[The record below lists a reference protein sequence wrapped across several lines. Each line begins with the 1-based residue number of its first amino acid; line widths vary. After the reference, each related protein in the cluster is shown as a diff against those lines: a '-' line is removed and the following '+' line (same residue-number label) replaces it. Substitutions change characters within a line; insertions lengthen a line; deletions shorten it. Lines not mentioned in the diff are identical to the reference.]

1 MTCRP
6 LLQDVVKISI
16 TPACAV
22 GLLKYFRGVDK
33 YFRGVETT
41 MTIAR
46 IALPVALDRSF
57 DYWIP
62 DGPAITRG
70 AIVRVR
76 LAGRS
81 LIGVVA
87 DVVTESEVSRERVQP
102 IDEIVALPP
111 LSDDV
116 MTLAEFVGDY
126 YQQPLG
132 MTVALAVPPL
142 GTRDTAVR
150 PTIVALAL
158 TAQGHASLPARL
170 VRAPAAQRL
179 FARLAAAAT
188 GLSADEIHALP
199 SHLRQTLRRWQ
210 AEGDVAPILSQ
221 ATPPPTQLND
231 DQRSAV
237 DAIDGA
243 SGTFATLLL
252 QGVTGSGKTDV
263 YLAAA
268 EAAIAQDGQVLMLV
282 PEINLT
288 PQLEMRVR
296 AALPRARAVTLHS
309 GLADGERRA
318 HWLAAARGDAD
329 LVLGTR
335 LSVFCALPRLAL
347 IVIDEEHDASY
358 KQQEGVRYHARDVAV
373 WRARSRGVPIVLG
386 SATPSL
392 ESYAQARAGR
402 YRHLRLLR
410 RADPRATLPRLAL
423 VGNRG
428 AGAHDGIAGPLWDAL
443 GACLARGEQG
453 LVFVNR
459 RGFSPSLKCGACM
472 WQAECPR
479 CSARL
484 TVHREPPSLRCH
496 HCGHVEPL
504 PRACPQCGN
513 VDLLPLGYGTQR
525 LERALA
531 AAFPRARIA
540 RVDRDST
547 RAKGAF
553 AAIRAGVA
561 TDAIDLLIGTQMLAK
576 GHDFP
581 RLTLVG
587 VLGADN
593 ALYSADF
600 RATERLAALLIQ
612 VAGRAGRAGLAGE
625 VVVQTDFPTHPVYE
639 ALKSHDYDHL
649 ARQLIAERE
658 AAELPPAT
666 HVALLLAEAHRR
678 DDVDAYLGRA
688 HAAAE
693 ALLRPG
699 DAVTVFAPVPALLSR
714 RAGMER
720 GQLVVQ
726 SARRRALHAFL
737 SGWREELAALPAAR
751 VRVALDVDPASFG

>member
-1 MTCRP
+1 
-6 LLQDVVKISI
+6 
-16 TPACAV
+16 
-22 GLLKYFRGVDK
+22 
-33 YFRGVETT
+33 

-46 IALPVALDRSF
+46 IALPVALDRNF

-62 DGPAITRG
+62 DGPAVARG
-70 AIVRVR
+70 TIVRVH
-76 LAGRS
+76 LARRS
-81 LIGVVA
+81 LIGVVV
-87 DVVTESEVSRERVQP
+87 DVANESDISRERVQP

-111 LSDDV
+111 LPTDV
-116 MTLAEFVGDY
+116 MTLAEFVADY
-126 YQQPLG
+126 YHQPLG
-132 MTVALAVPPL
+132 MVVAMAVPPL
-142 GTRDTAVR
+142 GRRDPSIRAA
-150 PTIVALAL
+150 IVALAL
-158 TAQGHASLPARL
+158 TAQGCASLPARL

-179 FARLAAAAT
+179 FARLAAAET
-188 GLSADEIHALP
+188 GLSADDILALP
-199 SHLRQTLRRWQ
+199 PHLRQTLRRWQ
-210 AEGDVAPILSQ
+210 ADGDVAPMMSR
-221 ATPPPTQLND
+221 ATAPPVQLNG

-237 DAIDGA
+237 AAIDSA
-243 SGTFATLLL
+243 SDTFATFLL

-268 EAAIAQDGQVLMLV
+268 DAAIAKGGQVLLLV

-296 AALPRARAVTLHS
+296 RALPRARAVTLHS

-318 HWLAAARGDAD
+318 HWLSATRGDAE

-347 IVIDEEHDASY
+347 IVVDEEHDPSY
-358 KQQEGVRYHARDVAV
+358 KQQDGVRYHARDVAV

-392 ESYAQARAGR
+392 ESYAQASAGR
-402 YRHLRLLR
+402 YRRLMLLR
-410 RADPRATLPRLAL
+410 RADPRATLPRLSL
-423 VGNRG
+423 VANRG
-428 AGAHDGIAGPLWDAL
+428 VGAHDGIAGPLWDAL

-459 RGFSPSLKCGACM
+459 RGFSPSLKCGACL
-472 WQAECPR
+472 WQADCPR

-496 HCGHVEPL
+496 HCGHIEDL

-553 AAIRAGVA
+553 AAIRAEVA

-587 VLGADN
+587 VVGADN

-612 VAGRAGRAGLAGE
+612 VAGRAGRAGVPGE

-639 ALKSHDYDHL
+639 ALKTHDYDRL

-658 AAELPPAT
+658 ATQLPPAT
-666 HVALLLAEAHRR
+666 HIALLAAEAHRR
-678 DDVDAYLGRA
+678 DDVDSYLGRA

-699 DAVTVFAPVPALLSR
+699 GDVTAFAPVPALLSR

-726 SARRRALHAFL
+726 SARRPTLHEFL
-737 SGWREELAALPAAR
+737 SRWREALAALSAAR
-751 VRVALDVDPASFG
+751 VRVTLDVDPASFG

>member
-1 MTCRP
+1 
-6 LLQDVVKISI
+6 
-16 TPACAV
+16 
-22 GLLKYFRGVDK
+22 
-33 YFRGVETT
+33 

-46 IALPVALDRSF
+46 IALPVALEKNF

-62 DGPAITRG
+62 DGPSIARG

-76 LAGRS
+76 LARRS
-81 LIGVVA
+81 LIGVVV
-87 DVVTESEVSRERVQP
+87 DVVTESDVSRERVQP

-116 MTLAEFVGDY
+116 MTLVEFVADY
-126 YQQPLG
+126 YQQPFG
-132 MTVALAVPPL
+132 MAVALAVPPL
-142 GTRDTAVR
+142 GKRDTTTRAA
-150 PTIVALAL
+150 IVALGL
-158 TAQGHASLPARL
+158 TAQGRASLPARL
-170 VRAPAAQRL
+170 VRAPAAQWL
-179 FARLAAAAT
+179 FAQLDAAET
-188 GLSADEIHALP
+188 GLSTDDIHALP
-199 SHLRQTLRRWQ
+199 PHLRQTLRRWQ
-210 AEGDVAPILSQ
+210 ANGDVAPAMLHPS
-221 ATPPPTQLND
+221 APSTQFND
-231 DQRSAV
+231 EQQSAV
-237 DAIDGA
+237 DAIDGV

-268 EAAIAQDGQVLMLV
+268 EAAIAKGGQVLMLV

-309 GLADGERRA
+309 GLADGERRS
-318 HWLAAARGDAD
+318 HWQAAARGDAD

-347 IVIDEEHDASY
+347 IVVDEEHDASY
-358 KQQEGVRYHARDVAV
+358 KQQDGVRYHARDVAI
-373 WRARSRGVPIVLG
+373 WRGRSRGVPVVLG

-392 ESYAQARAGR
+392 ESYAQAHAGR
-402 YRHLRLLR
+402 YRRLTLLR

-443 GACLARGEQG
+443 RSCLARGEQG

-496 HCGHVEPL
+496 HCGHVEAL

-513 VDLLPLGYGTQR
+513 VDVLPLGYGTQR

-531 AAFPRARIA
+531 AAFPHARIA

-553 AAIRAGVA
+553 AAIRAEVA
-561 TDAIDLLIGTQMLAK
+561 IDAIDLLIGTQMLAK

-612 VAGRAGRAGLAGE
+612 VAGRAGRAGLPGE

-639 ALKSHDYDHL
+639 ALKTHDYDRL
-649 ARQLIAERE
+649 AQQLIAERE
-658 AAELPPAT
+658 AAQLPPAT
-666 HVALLLAEAHRR
+666 HIALLFAEAHRR
-678 DDVDAYLGRA
+678 DDVDAFLGRA

-693 ALLRPG
+693 ALLRPDG
-699 DAVTVFAPVPALLSR
+699 DAVTVFAPVPALLAR

-726 SARRRALHAFL
+726 STRRRALHEFL
-737 SGWREELAALPAAR
+737 SRWREALAVLSTAR

>member
-1 MTCRP
+1 
-6 LLQDVVKISI
+6 
-16 TPACAV
+16 
-22 GLLKYFRGVDK
+22 
-33 YFRGVETT
+33 

-46 IALPVALDRSF
+46 IALPVALDRNF

-62 DGPAITRG
+62 DGPGVSRG
-70 AIVRVR
+70 TIVRVR
-76 LAGRS
+76 LARRS
-81 LIGVVA
+81 LIGVVI
-87 DVVTESEVSRERVQP
+87 DVANDSDVSRERVQP

-111 LSDDV
+111 LPADV
-116 MTLAEFVGDY
+116 MTLAEFVADY
-126 YQQPLG
+126 YHQPLG
-132 MTVALAVPPL
+132 MVAVLAVPPV
-142 GTRDTAVR
+142 GRRDTSIRA
-150 PTIVALAL
+150 PIVALAL
-158 TAQGHASLPARL
+158 TAQGRASLPARL
-170 VRAPAAQRL
+170 VRAPAVQRL
-179 FARLAAAAT
+179 FARLVAAET
-188 GLSADEIHALP
+188 GLSADDIHALP
-199 SHLRQTLRRWQ
+199 PHLRQTLRRWQ
-210 AEGDVAPILSQ
+210 ANGDVA
-221 ATPPPTQLND
+221 ATMSRAMALPVQLNG

-237 DAIDGA
+237 AAIDGA
-243 SGTFATLLL
+243 SGTFATFLL

-268 EAAIAQDGQVLMLV
+268 EAAIAKGGQVLLLV

-296 AALPRARAVTLHS
+296 GALPRARAVTLHS

-318 HWLAAARGDAD
+318 HWLAAIRGDAD

-347 IVIDEEHDASY
+347 IVVDEEHDPSY
-358 KQQEGVRYHARDVAV
+358 KQQDGVRYHARDVAV

-392 ESYAQARAGR
+392 ESYAQASAGR
-402 YRHLRLLR
+402 YRRLAVLH

-423 VGNRG
+423 VANRG

-443 GACLARGEQG
+443 GACLTRGEQG

-459 RGFSPSLKCGACM
+459 RGYSPSLKCGACL
-472 WQAECPR
+472 WQADCPR

-496 HCGHVEPL
+496 HCGHIEDL

-525 LERALA
+525 LERALES
-531 AAFPRARIA
+531 AFPRARIA

-553 AAIRAGVA
+553 AAIRAEVA

-587 VLGADN
+587 VVGADN

-612 VAGRAGRAGLAGE
+612 VAGRAGRAGLPGE

-639 ALKSHDYDHL
+639 ALKTHDYDRL

-658 AAELPPAT
+658 ATQLPPAT
-666 HVALLLAEAHRR
+666 HVALLAAEAHRR
-678 DDVDAYLGRA
+678 EDVDAYLGRA

-699 DAVTVFAPVPALLSR
+699 DDVTVFAPVPALLSR

-726 SARRRALHAFL
+726 SARRPALHEFL
-737 SGWREELAALPAAR
+737 SRWREALAALSATR
-751 VRVALDVDPASFG
+751 VRVTLDVDPASFG